1 MSFLPYLSGALAG
14 ALNGLFGTGGG
25 IVLVPLLLRLHRRPV
40 QRAFATSLA
49 VILPLSAVTLLLN
62 LRQTPLD
69 WQAALPYLLG
79 GGAGGFLAG
88 KWLKK
93 LPVLWLR
100 RLFGALLLV
109 SGIRSVLS

>member
-25 IVLVPLLLRLHRRPV
+25 IVLVPLLLRVHRLPA

-49 VILPLSAVTLLLN
+49 IILPLSAVTLLLN

-79 GGAGGFLAG
+79 GAVMR
-88 KWLKK
+88 K
-93 LPVLWLR
+93 
-100 RLFGALLLV
+100 
-109 SGIRSVLS
+109 